1 MMTRFSGSISP
12 SGRPFPRIGAGSHTS
27 ERGADVGENQALKWL
42 GGIGAAFFCLVLAV
56 IFLLSSLAGISEAD
70 AQCSMGAGAQEESLF
85 GYPTDRHQIDE
96 DWSYIHQGYDFDV
109 AEDSKVYASHDGKV
123 VKASDG
129 EVRIRR
135 EGVETRYRPMKT
147 ITVSNGADVKRGD
160 QIGTSGSRSEGTDP
174 NGGPIG
180 LTGAHLHWEMWI
192 DRENNGDW
200 SIAPEPDEDP
210 FAQPASSDACSCM
223 DGNLSG
229 SNNQQKAFNFFVQN
243 GYTKEQAAGIVG
255 NMIAESSV
263 EPMRLQNT
271 PPGTETQPSEVLTTE
286 LGWGIVQWT
295 PARKMVNPSR
305 DDGVEDEMIA
315 SLGYQLEFL
324 FKQLNGQGPLP
335 EKPAGDALK
344 RATTIE
350 QAAYEFGD
358 KFERFAGHENPNS
371 PTYADR
377 KANARHVFEQFAGSA
392 PSSGG
397 DTNPASTGGGCGA
410 GSGNIAEV
418 AKNLAWPNDDHPGIG
433 ADAAKPEFVEA
444 MEKYND
450 GSSGQTPYSDCGRF
464 VATVMRMSGADPDFP
479 KVSTDVQRTYLE
491 TSGKYDHWFGTPP
504 GGMKPGDILNG
515 PGHTYLYVGP
525 WGEEGQGYNSASG
538 SLGQY
543 VPKAT
548 TLYAVGVQF
557 TVYRLKNAP
566 TPAS

>member
-1 MMTRFSGSISP
+1 VVIVVIMLFTVL
-12 SGRPFPRIGAGSHTS
+12 
-27 ERGADVGENQALKWL
+27 ADVGSAEARCARQAE
-42 GGIGAAFFCLVLAV
+42 
-56 IFLLSSLAGISEAD
+56 S
-70 AQCSMGAGAQEESLF
+70 QSLF
-85 GYPTDRHQIDE
+85 GYPTDRHQVDG
-96 DWSYIHQGYDFDV
+96 DWNYLHQGYDFDV
-109 AEDSKVYASHDGKV
+109 DEGSKVYASHDGEV

-160 QIGTSGSRSEGTDP
+160 QIGTSGSLSEGTDP
-174 NGGPIG
+174 NGAPIG
-180 LTGAHLHWEMWI
+180 LTGAHLHWEMWV

-200 SIAPEPDEDP
+200 SIAPKPEEDP
-210 FAQPASSDACSCM
+210 FAEPASDACSCM
-223 DGNLSG
+223 DANLSG
-229 SNNQQKAFNFFVQN
+229 ANNQQKAFNFFVQN

-263 EPMRLQNT
+263 EPQRLQNT
-271 PPGTETQPSEVLTTE
+271 PPGTETPPSEVLTTG

-295 PARKMVNPSR
+295 PANKMVNPSR
-305 DDGVEDEMIA
+305 DSGATDEEIG
-315 SLGYQLEFL
+315 SLAYQLQFL
-324 FKQLNGQGPLP
+324 AKQLNGERPLP
-335 EKPAGDALK
+335 EKAAGDALK
-344 RATTIE
+344 RATTVE

-358 KFERFAGHENPNS
+358 KFERFAGHENPNH

-418 AKNLAWPNDDHPGIG
+418 AKNLAWPDGGHDGT
-433 ADAAKPEFVEA
+433 DASLAKPEFVDA

-464 VATVMRMSGADPDFP
+464 VATVMRMSGADPEFP
-479 KVSTDVQRTYLE
+479 KVSTGVQFDYMQD
-491 TSGKYDHWFGTPP
+491 SGKYEYWHGVPP

-525 WGEEGQGYNSASG
+525 WGEEGGGYDSASG
-538 SLGQY
+538 SLGQH
-543 VPKAT
+543 VPEAT
-548 TLYAVGVQF
+548 HLYGVGGQF
-557 TVYRLKNAP
+557 WVFRLKNAP
-566 TPAS
+566 TAAS